1 MAVPYTF
8 GTATAAIPLS
18 QLDSNFATAITIG
31 NTAVYL
37 GNTTSSIGNLSLT
50 NVTLVSVS
58 APVTPAQ
65 GGTGVSALTANNV
78 IIGNGTSNVTF
89 VAPGTTGNV
98 LTSNGTTWTSAAAGG
113 GSAMTLISTQTANAS
128 TSITFTGLTTYSK
141 YQIIIENL
149 YGASA
154 PNLFLQLGYGATP
167 TYITSNYQYLDTYA
181 IRTSGGSNVSLLVS
195 SLTDSGVQITASAL
209 GPSSYNGMS
218 GVIYITNM
226 LATAGNFKTSGTVFI
241 GGDYNGNGSA
251 VGMSIESISFSN
263 PDTNAKTAI
272 KLYVTSGTMTAKFSL
287 YGISS

>member
-1 MAVPYTF
+1 MSSISAGTTS
-8 GTATAAIPLS
+8 GTALVSSADTSGTL
-18 QLDSNFATAITIG
+18 QLQING
-31 NTAVYL
+31 
-37 GNTTSSIGNLSLT
+37 TTPA
-50 NVTLVSVS
+50 VTLNTSGAVGVGSS
-58 APVTPAQ
+58 PAYGSSGQ
-65 GGTGVSALTANNV
+65 
-78 IIGNGTSNVTF
+78 
-89 VAPGTTGNV
+89 V
-98 LTSNGTTWTSAAAGG
+98 LTSGGSGAVPTWTTPSAG
-113 GSAMTLISTQTANAS
+113 AMALISTQTANAS
-128 TSITFTGLTTYSK
+128 TSITFTGLATYSK

-181 IRTSGGSNVSLLVS
+181 IRSSVGSNLSLLTS
-195 SLTDSGVQITASAL
+195 SLTDSGVQITAAAL

-241 GGDYNGNGSA
+241 GGDYNGNGGA
-251 VGMSIESISFSN
+251 VAMSIESISFSN

-272 KLYVTSGTMTAKFSL
+272 KLYVPSGTMTAKFSL